1 MRCDLVMSRQ
11 RERDAV
17 KGWAR
22 LGGRD
27 DDVFDGDEMQRCERW
42 RELVATSLAHGGE
55 VREHSG
61 LTVWTHGM
69 GSSCSC

>member
-1 MRCDLVMSRQ
+1 MV
-11 RERDAV
+11 
-17 KGWAR
+17 
-22 LGGRD
+22 GGGKDDGKD
-27 DDVFDGDEMQRCERW
+27 DDVFDGD
-42 RELVATSLAHGGE
+42 ELVATSLAHGGE